1 MNLPMAAPLKWM
13 DIFETGIAE
22 LDAWHR
28 KLVNDCNLLLRLL
41 ASDASWATIIARTWD
56 LVASCVE
63 HFRVE
68 EAIMQ
73 RIDFPRRAA
82 HIEEHRKIEENLRVL
97 VARMQ
102 AVDGSLPE
110 HRQLPASLGPAM
122 IDLMIRHDLDYK
134 SHLLYRQG
142 R

>member
-1 MNLPMAAPLKWM
+1 MNVPNSSLLKWM

-28 KLVNDCNLLLRLL
+28 KLVNDCNDLLRLL
-41 ASDASWATIIARTWD
+41 ATDPSWGLVVAKTWD
-56 LVASCVE
+56 LVSGCVE

-73 RIDFPRRAA
+73 RIDFPRRVDHA
-82 HIEEHRKIEENLRVL
+82 EEHRRIEEQLRSL
-97 VARMQ
+97 IARMQ
-102 AVDGSLPE
+102 TLDGSLPE
-110 HRQLPASLGPAM
+110 HRELPASLGPAI

>member
-1 MNLPMAAPLKWM
+1 MNVPNTSLLKWM
-13 DIFETGIAE
+13 DVFETGIAE

-28 KLVNDCNLLLRLL
+28 KLVNDCNHLLRLL
-41 ASDASWATIIARTWD
+41 AADASWAMIVAKAWD
-56 LVASCVE
+56 LVAGCVE

-82 HIEEHRKIEENLRVL
+82 HIEEHRLIEEKLREL
-97 VARMQ
+97 VARMRTL
-102 AVDGSLPE
+102 DGSLLE
-110 HRQLPASLGPAM
+110 HRELPASLGPAM